1 MERTLLHHLLDQP
14 RTAAAPPA
22 LTAGNGTLGYEQLIA
37 ASHRMAH
44 VLQDH
49 GLRRGDRIVVTGVC
63 DVHLP
68 SLLFAASRLGAVF
81 SVIHEEVRGDVLA
94 HILNDSGPRL
104 FVTDDTRSRD
114 LATEKDIATANLSQ
128 LTREATAAPGSP
140 VAVTPSLPVDPVC
153 LIYTSGTTA
162 MPKAVVST
170 HEQVLFVTRA
180 IARRLHY
187 ASSDV
192 IYSPLPLS
200 FDYGLYQVFLAAGAS
215 AHLHLATAAETG
227 PGFSKNLKT
236 AGATVL
242 PAVPPMAAGL
252 LRLLRRRPQ
261 ERPELR
267 LMTNT
272 GAAMPTEVLAGL
284 RQLLPGLRVQLMYGL
299 TECKRVSIL
308 EPDEDLLRPDT
319 VGRPLDGTEV
329 FTVDED
335 GERLPA
341 GCPGE
346 ITVRGPHVMAGYWK
360 RPDLTS
366 ERFVR
371 RDGLF
376 PELRTGDYGFVD
388 KDGYLY
394 FDGRR
399 DDVYKQQGFRVSAI
413 EVEEAARR
421 LPGVDTAAVLVP
433 TAERPDALLVTSGTA
448 EPHEVLHML
457 RERIEAYK
465 VPGSCRRMAA
475 LPTNAN
481 GKIDKKRLT
490 ELTREAESV

>member
-1 MERTLLHHLLDQP
+1 MEPTLLHHLLDHP
-14 RTAAAPPA
+14 RTAAVRPA
-22 LTAGNGTLGYEQLIA
+22 LTAGRTTLTHEQLVA
-37 ASHRMAH
+37 ASHRMSH
-44 VLQDH
+44 VLHDR
-49 GLRRGDRIVVTGVC
+49 GLRRGDRLVVTGTC

-68 SLLFAASRLGAVF
+68 ALLFAASRLGVIF
-81 SVIHEEVRGDVLA
+81 SVIHEEVRGEILA

-104 FVTDDTRSRD
+104 FVTGDTHVNGADAAHGVPTVRLGR
-114 LATEKDIATANLSQ
+114 LTHAATTAP
-128 LTREATAAPGSP
+128 ESP
-140 VAVTPSLPVDPVC
+140 VGAEQPLPVDPAC

-170 HEQVLFVTRA
+170 HGQSVFATRA
-180 IARRLHY
+180 IARRLRY
-187 ASSDV
+187 TSDDV

-200 FDYGLYQVFLAAGAS
+200 FDYGLYQVFLAAEAG
-215 AHLHLATAAETG
+215 AHLQLAPAEAAG
-227 PGFSKNLKT
+227 PSLLKNLNA

-242 PAVPPMAAGL
+242 PAVPPVAAGL
-252 LRLLRRRPQ
+252 LRLLQRQAR
-261 ERPELR
+261 ERPALR

-272 GAAMPTEVLAGL
+272 GAAMPAEVLTGL
-284 RQLLPGLRVQLMYGL
+284 RQLLPSLRVQLMYGL

-308 EPDEDLLRPDT
+308 EPDEDLRKPET

-329 FTVDED
+329 FTVDAD
-335 GERLPA
+335 GARLPA

-346 ITVRGPHVMAGYWK
+346 ITVRGPHVMAGYWR
-360 RPDLTS
+360 RPDLTA

-388 KDGYLY
+388 ADGHLH

-413 EVEEAARR
+413 EVEAAARR
-421 LPGVDTAAVLVP
+421 IPGVDTAAVLVP
-433 TAERPDALLVTSGTA
+433 TAERPEALLVISGTA
-448 EPHEVLHML
+448 EPHDVLQRL
-457 RERIEAYK
+457 GERIETYK
-465 VPGSCRRMAA
+465 VPARCHRMAL

-481 GKIDKKRLT
+481 GKIDKKRLA
-490 ELTREAESV
+490 ELAGESVHV